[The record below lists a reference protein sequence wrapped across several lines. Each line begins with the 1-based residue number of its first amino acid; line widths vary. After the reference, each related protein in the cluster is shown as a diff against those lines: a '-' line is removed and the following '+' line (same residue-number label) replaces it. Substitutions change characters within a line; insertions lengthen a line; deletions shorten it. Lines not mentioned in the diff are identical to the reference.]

1 MYGKPLVLNHLVTT
15 DSEAR
20 PLGESMDFQRTI
32 MAWTS
37 IMQHSISDL
46 RIEVG
51 MIRETHPQSTLDIIA
66 GKGTHYTMFNGI
78 EYVLAALAAL
88 AAGAVNALAGG
99 GTLIT
104 FPMLTFLGV
113 PAVAANVTNTV
124 ALCPGYFGG
133 TLAQWNDLQTQTK
146 RLWLVVPASIVGG
159 VLGGLLL
166 LQTGEKLFKELV
178 PYLILLASGLLAIQ
192 DPVRAWLTRRM
203 GEHHGSRLEKLTWLP
218 VGLASIYGG
227 YFGAGLSVIVLSAL
241 GLTLEDALTRL
252 NALKQAVAFSV
263 NVAAAIFFLFS
274 GQVVWSAALVMA
286 IGALIGGTLGGRL
299 AGKIKPS
306 TLRWTVVT
314 IGVIISIIYFVRG

>member
-1 MYGKPLVLNHLVTT
+1 MLHG
-15 DSEAR
+15 
-20 PLGESMDFQRTI
+20 
-32 MAWTS
+32 
-37 IMQHSISDL
+37 
-46 RIEVG
+46 
-51 MIRETHPQSTLDIIA
+51 LDYI
-66 GKGTHYTMFNGI
+66 F
-78 EYVLAALAAL
+78 AALAAI

-104 FPMLTFLGV
+104 FPMLTFLGI

-133 TLAQWNDLQTQTK
+133 TLAQWSDLRGQKK
-146 RLWLVVPASIVGG
+146 RLWLIVPASIVGG
-159 VLGGLLL
+159 VVGGFLL

-192 DPVRAWLTRRM
+192 DPVRAWLMRRM
-203 GEHHGSRLEKLTWLP
+203 GEGHGSSLEKLTWLP
-218 VGLASIYGG
+218 VGLASVYGG

-241 GLTLEDALTRL
+241 GLTLEDTMTRL
-252 NALKQAVAFSV
+252 NALKQAIAFSV

-286 IGALIGGTLGGRL
+286 VGALIGGTLGGRL
-299 AGKIKPS
+299 AGRIKPS

>member
-1 MYGKPLVLNHLVTT
+1 MPFT
-15 DSEAR
+15 
-20 PLGESMDFQRTI
+20 PRTFI
-32 MAWTS
+32 
-37 IMQHSISDL
+37 L
-46 RIEVG
+46 
-51 MIRETHPQSTLDIIA
+51 A
-66 GKGTHYTMFNGI
+66 G
-78 EYVLAALAAL
+78 LAAL

-104 FPMLTFLGV
+104 FPMLTFLGI

-133 TLAQWNDLQTQTK
+133 TLAQWNDLKTQTK
-146 RLWLVVPASIVGG
+146 RLWLIVPASIVGG
-159 VLGGLLL
+159 VVGGYLL

-192 DPVRAWLTRRM
+192 DPVRAWLMRRM
-203 GEHHGSRLEKLTWLP
+203 GAGHGPRLEKLTWLP
-218 VGLASIYGG
+218 VSLASVYGG

-241 GLTLEDALTRL
+241 GLTLEDTLTRL

-263 NVAAAIFFLFS
+263 NIAAAIFFIFS
-274 GQVVWSAALVMA
+274 GKVIWSMAMVMA
-286 IGALIGGTLGGRL
+286 VGALIGGTLGGKL
-299 AGKIKPS
+299 AGRIKPS

>member
-1 MYGKPLVLNHLVTT
+1 ML
-15 DSEAR
+15 
-20 PLGESMDFQRTI
+20 
-32 MAWTS
+32 
-37 IMQHSISDL
+37 
-46 RIEVG
+46 
-51 MIRETHPQSTLDIIA
+51 
-66 GKGTHYTMFNGI
+66 NGI
-78 EYVLAALAAL
+78 DFVFVGLAAI

-133 TLAQWNDLQTQTK
+133 TLAQWNDVQGQK
-146 RLWLVVPASIVGG
+146 NRLWIVVPASIVGG
-159 VLGGLLL
+159 VAGGFLL
-166 LQTGEKLFKELV
+166 LQTGERLFRELV

-203 GEHHGSRLEKLTWLP
+203 GEGQGASLEKAAWLP

-241 GLTLEDALTRL
+241 GLTLEDTLTRL

-274 GQVVWSAALVMA
+274 GQVLWSAALVMA
-286 IGALIGGTLGGRL
+286 VGALIGGTMGGRL
-299 AGKIKPS
+299 AGRIKPS
-306 TLRWTVVT
+306 TLRWTVVL
-314 IGVIISIIYFVRG
+314 IGVIIASIYFVRG